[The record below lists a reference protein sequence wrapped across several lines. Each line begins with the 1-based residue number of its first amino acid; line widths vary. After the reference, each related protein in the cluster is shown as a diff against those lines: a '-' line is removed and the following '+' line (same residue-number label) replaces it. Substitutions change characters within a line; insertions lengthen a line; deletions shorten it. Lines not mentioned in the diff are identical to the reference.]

1 MHTQTPQTRAELS
14 TLPALTGSLPSMA
27 LLVGKPLEAAHA
39 LFKDVLSFL
48 FSGPTGLKIN
58 WHFWINKKFLAGLTC
73 PLDRTGMS

>member
-58 WHFWINKKFLAGLTC
+58 WHFWINKKFLAGLTG
-73 PLDRTGMS
+73 LHFFLSQ

>member
-39 LFKDVLSFL
+39 LFKDVLSF
-48 FSGPTGLKIN
+48 FVFRAHGFK
-58 WHFWINKKFLAGLTC
+58 NKLAL
-73 PLDRTGMS
+73 LD